1 MDYEARSTE
10 QGEVIMSEPAI
21 TQALVAAHGMTQDEY
36 QRLLGRISDVYTTGQ
51 TRATQTVNP
60 HIRDYV
66 SLNQFAA

>member
-1 MDYEARSTE
+1 MNSH
-10 QGEVIMSEPAI
+10 I
-21 TQALVAAHGMTQDEY
+21 TPGLTTDAEY